1 MSLPPKLKEL
11 AREAGNGIARMI
23 KKMPRENMVG
33 YINKHGGLYQYG
45 LFDVE
50 EKTDLEIR
58 AVVFTIMM
66 EACDI
71 PLLEE

>member
-1 MSLPPKLKEL
+1 
-11 AREAGNGIARMI
+11 
-23 KKMPRENMVG
+23 MVG